1 MKRYK
6 IVFIL
11 NGKYKFVDFSY
22 FDENEKQLKLNQWKQ
37 EFLNPYNTV
46 QIILYGE
53 SEYYKKG

>member
-1 MKRYK
+1 M
-6 IVFIL
+6 

-37 EFLNPYNTV
+37 EFLNPYNAI